1 MNHLSQELYESLQMK
16 YKTEIQQ
23 YKTTLIIFFEQSVG
37 IGDHANHLDEMNLL
51 LEKMTSANDKL
62 KMLNQSFGKIYAK
75 L

>member
-1 MNHLSQELYESLQMK
+1 MNNLSKELYESLQMK
-16 YKTEIQQ
+16 YNTEIQQ

-37 IGDHANHLDEMNLL
+37 IGDHANHLDEMNIL

-62 KMLNQSFGKIYAK
+62 KMLNLTFGKIYSK

>member
-51 LEKMTSANDKL
+51 LEKLTAANDKL

>member
-16 YKTEIQQ
+16 YKTEIQE

-51 LEKMTSANDKL
+51 IEKMTSANDKL
-62 KMLNQSFGKIYAK
+62 KMLNQIFGKIYAK